1 MRALPNM
8 LGCLVGA
15 ALIVGGLCRA
25 AEGENWTTDWEAAK
39 SQAAKE
45 QKLLL
50 IDFSGSDWCGWC
62 KKLDKEVFSQETFL
76 TEAKK
81 KFVLVLLD
89 FPRDKSGQSEAL
101 QKQNDELQER
111 FGVEGFPSVFLATA
125 DGTPFAQT
133 GYQEG
138 GPEKYLAHLDEFLAQ
153 RAKLAKLQA
162 ALPTTEGLERAKL
175 LDEICT
181 NLTMDTPE
189 KAAYMTEIVTLD
201 ADNKAGLKGKYL
213 VAAAMASRMSS
224 LRAGKPDDAIAACDK
239 VLAWEGLS
247 ADERQTMLIAKSEVV
262 FGKGDKKAA
271 KALLLEAKKVA
282 PESPTAA
289 NIDRILAGP
298 WFKDVE

>member
-1 MRALPNM
+1 MRALPRT

-15 ALIVGGLCRA
+15 VLVMGGVCRA
-25 AEGENWTTDWEAAK
+25 AEGENWVTDWEAAK
-39 SQAAKE
+39 TQAAKD

-62 KKLDKEVFSQETFL
+62 KKLDQEVFSQEAFL

-101 QKQNDELQER
+101 QKQNDKLQEQ
-111 FGVEGFPSVFLATA
+111 FGVEGFPSVFLAAA

-133 GYQEG
+133 GYQAG
-138 GPEKYLAHLDEFLAQ
+138 GPEKYLAHLDELLEQ
-153 RAKLAKLQA
+153 HAKVAKLQA
-162 ALPTTEGLERAKL
+162 ALPAAKGLERAKL

-181 NLTMDTPE
+181 NLGMDTPE
-189 KAAYMTEIVTLD
+189 KTAYMTEIVTLD
-201 ADNKAGLKGKYL
+201 ADNQAGLKGKYL
-213 VAAAMASRMSS
+213 VAAAMASRTSS

-247 ADERQTMLIAKSEVV
+247 ADERQTMLIAKSEIL
-262 FGKGDKKAA
+262 FGTGDKKAA

-282 PESPTAA
+282 PESPVAA
-289 NIDRILAGP
+289 QIDRILAGR